1 MRHTTTP
8 YHTCRRQRHAGIL
21 RLAASNTIKTYLLIF
36 LITYPLHTFASAHT
50 LIGHIATPDGTPL
63 SGCSVIL
70 YAAGNDTIPVT
81 GTGSNTSGNYTLQA
95 PTGQYK
101 LRASYI
107 GKTTTWQHIDLTA
120 DTAIDTIY
128 MATDPCCTQEV
139 TITACCI
146 NYRNDGNIVVNIPG
160 NPFAQNTTPFD
171 MLYKIPGTWG
181 LTIYGKEITRLY
193 INDIEQHIPHD
204 KMAALLKSIDIDL
217 VESIEI
223 IPTDTRNRNMG
234 EGALHITL
242 REPHNNGLYLSA
254 GYTPSVDFG
263 TAFSHDITLNLA
275 ARYQKLLSFTTFE
288 LSENPIGSSSL
299 HRDLSYNYHNATTRQ
314 SSSDSERWDNN
325 ILITQSLIYEIDSAN
340 SLYANFNAQLQPHEK
355 KWEESKEQF
364 NNTAILYPDSTR
376 TDWLQTQ
383 HNYSAY
389 AAYRHLFDRKGSQ
402 IEASLHYFR
411 YDHTRR
417 GEQQLFYPDHSHNF
431 AYRNDNKSDAIS
443 PAIDASI
450 HLPHNLMLHTGLQ
463 YIYTLKNN
471 NHTQQETAI
480 PYYSDPI
487 HSSEHLTTL
496 DANLSGQ
503 YGRLHFTAAL
513 TLQYIHGNYHYGIRN
528 TPFTYSDFIIAPL
541 AQLQFE
547 ENRQKGHV
555 TTLTFT
561 TTPTIPMPAMLNP
574 GIRKRGQY
582 TYFTGNSDLRTSY
595 NYTLQLRQQLF
606 GNLTVSLDAT
616 WRPHFLDN
624 TITIGDDRRS
634 VIYSYRNHPYAARYA
649 ATLYYNRHLFPFWHI
664 NAEATLAY
672 DYYRA
677 HTIGTTRHLSGNIQL
692 ANSFNWG
699 NGWTATLLA
708 NYRSS
713 QRTPYILYG
722 SGYAI
727 SATIGKNFFNNR
739 LTLLLEATDFITD
752 LTDSSTTYL
761 NHYTLQ
767 EINDDYLRCFG
778 LSIIYRFGIGNK
790 DIKAHKVTGGNAHLR
805 AM

>member
-128 MATDPCCTQEV
+128 MATDPYCTQEV

-242 REPHNNGLYLSA
+242 RDPHNNGLYLSA

-314 SSSDSERWDNN
+314 SSSDSQRWDNN

-402 IEASLHYFR
+402 IKASLHYFR

-450 HLPHNLMLHTGLQ
+450 HLPHNLTLHTGLQ

-480 PYYSDPI
+480 SDV
-487 HSSEHLTTL
+487 
-496 DANLSGQ
+496 
-503 YGRLHFTAAL
+503 
-513 TLQYIHGNYHYGIRN
+513 
-528 TPFTYSDFIIAPL
+528 
-541 AQLQFE
+541 
-547 ENRQKGHV
+547 K
-555 TTLTFT
+555 
-561 TTPTIPMPAMLNP
+561 
-574 GIRKRGQY
+574 KK
-582 TYFTGNSDLRTSY
+582 LR
-595 NYTLQLRQQLF
+595 
-606 GNLTVSLDAT
+606 
-616 WRPHFLDN
+616 
-624 TITIGDDRRS
+624 
-634 VIYSYRNHPYAARYA
+634 
-649 ATLYYNRHLFPFWHI
+649 
-664 NAEATLAY
+664 
-672 DYYRA
+672 
-677 HTIGTTRHLSGNIQL
+677 
-692 ANSFNWG
+692 
-699 NGWTATLLA
+699 
-708 NYRSS
+708 
-713 QRTPYILYG
+713 
-722 SGYAI
+722 
-727 SATIGKNFFNNR
+727 
-739 LTLLLEATDFITD
+739 
-752 LTDSSTTYL
+752 
-761 NHYTLQ
+761 
-767 EINDDYLRCFG
+767 
-778 LSIIYRFGIGNK
+778 
-790 DIKAHKVTGGNAHLR
+790 
-805 AM
+805 